1 MSYQSSEIK
10 AGIFIFIGFI
20 TLVGFLLILGNLQ
33 SYFKPKKEIHILF
46 DNSIGLEVGTTVRY
60 AGLEIGSIK
69 SIDLVAPSEGKGPDK
84 IRVLSEVD
92 PSIIIKKNAIA
103 IIKTEGLMGGF
114 YIDIR
119 PGLGESTQLA
129 EGEDLRGQD
138 SFEIAK
144 VGDMAEEVVIEIKRF
159 TDLASTLVGDASKT
173 LQSIQVSMENVNKLI
188 MGELVDD
195 ARNTLSSI
203 RASMD
208 TIDNLLAENSDVI
221 ASNLKNL
228 NRLSSELT
236 AILEEN
242 SDHIRESF
250 KNVSSV
256 TKTADNLLTNKVDI
270 NSAIID
276 KTDHLVHELDKLLK
290 ENSPLLTSL
299 LNTAEDDLHQ
309 IAKSIETA
317 TVNFDET
324 FQQSSAILGENRRNL
339 LELIRN
345 MKDTS
350 SSLKLLVEDVE
361 RNPWKLIRKSDEVEP
376 PTPENNRVK
385 VKDKYVRENRLDKTP
400 AK

>member
-20 TLVGFLLILGNLQ
+20 TLVGFLFILGNLQ
-33 SYFKPKKEIHILF
+33 SYFKPKKEIQILF

-69 SIDLVAPSEGKGPDK
+69 SIDLVAPAEGRGPDK

-103 IIKTEGLMGGF
+103 MIKTEGLMGGF

-159 TDLASTLVGDASKT
+159 TDLASTLVGDAGKT
-173 LQSIQVSMENVNKLI
+173 LLSIQVSMENVNKLI
-188 MGELVDD
+188 MGELVSD

-208 TIDNLLAENSDVI
+208 TIDNLLADNSDII

-256 TKTADNLLTNKVDI
+256 TRTADNLLTKKADI
-270 NSAIID
+270 LSTIID
-276 KTDHLVHELDKLLK
+276 KTDHLVHELDRLLK

-299 LNTAEDDLHQ
+299 LNTAEDDLNQ
-309 IAKSIETA
+309 IAKSIDTA

-376 PTPENNRVK
+376 PTPENNLVK
-385 VKDKYVRENRLDKTP
+385 AKDKYVRENRLDKTP

>member
-10 AGIFIFIGFI
+10 AGIFIFIGFL

-144 VGDMAEEVVIEIKRF
+144 VGDMAEEVVVEIKRF
-159 TDLASTLVGDASKT
+159 TELAGTLVGDATKT
-173 LQSIQVSMENVNKLI
+173 LQSIQASLENIDKRV
-188 MGELVDD
+188 MGELVND

-256 TKTADNLLTNKVDI
+256 TRTADNLLTKKVDI
-270 NSAIID
+270 ISEIID

-299 LNTAEDDLHQ
+299 LNTAEDDLNQ
-309 IAKSIETA
+309 IAKSIDSA

-350 SSLKLLVEDVE
+350 SSLKLLMEDLE

-376 PTPENNRVK
+376 PTPENSLVK
-385 VKDKYVRENRLDKTP
+385 AKDKYVRENRLDKTP

>member
-20 TLVGFLLILGNLQ
+20 TLVGFLFILGNLQ
-33 SYFKPKKEIHILF
+33 SYFKPKKEIQILF

-69 SIDLVAPSEGKGPDK
+69 SIDLVAPTEGKGPDK

-103 IIKTEGLMGGF
+103 MIKTEGLMGGF

-159 TDLASTLVGDASKT
+159 TDLASTLVGDAGKT

-188 MGELVDD
+188 MGELVSD

-208 TIDNLLAENSDVI
+208 TIDNLLADNSDVI

-256 TKTADNLLTNKVDI
+256 TKTADNLLTKKADI
-270 NSAIID
+270 LSAIID
-276 KTDHLVHELDKLLK
+276 KTDHLVHELDRLLK

-299 LNTAEDDLHQ
+299 LNTAEDDLNQ
-309 IAKSIETA
+309 IAKSIDTA

-376 PTPENNRVK
+376 PTPENNLVK
-385 VKDKYVRENRLDKTP
+385 AKDKYVRENRLDKTP

>member
-20 TLVGFLLILGNLQ
+20 TLVGFLFILGNLQ
-33 SYFKPKKEIHILF
+33 SYFKPKKEIQILF

-69 SIDLVAPSEGKGPDK
+69 SIDLVAPTEGRGPDK

-103 IIKTEGLMGGF
+103 MIKTEGLMGGF

-159 TDLASTLVGDASKT
+159 TDLASTLVGDAGKT

-188 MGELVDD
+188 MGELVSD

-208 TIDNLLAENSDVI
+208 TIDNLLADNSDVI

-256 TKTADNLLTNKVDI
+256 TKTADNLLTKKADI
-270 NSAIID
+270 LSAIID
-276 KTDHLVHELDKLLK
+276 KTDHLVHELDRLLK

-299 LNTAEDDLHQ
+299 LNTAEDDLNQ
-309 IAKSIETA
+309 IAKSIDTA

-376 PTPENNRVK
+376 PTPENNLVK
-385 VKDKYVRENRLDKTP
+385 AKDKYVRENRLDKTP

>member
-20 TLVGFLLILGNLQ
+20 TLVGFLFILGNLQ
-33 SYFKPKKEIHILF
+33 SYFKPKKEIQILF

-69 SIDLVAPSEGKGPDK
+69 SIDLVAPTEGRGPDK

-103 IIKTEGLMGGF
+103 MIKTEGLMGGF

-159 TDLASTLVGDASKT
+159 TDLASTLVGDAGKT
-173 LQSIQVSMENVNKLI
+173 LLSIQVSMENVNKLI
-188 MGELVDD
+188 MGELVSD

-208 TIDNLLAENSDVI
+208 TIDNLLADNSDII

-256 TKTADNLLTNKVDI
+256 TRTADNLLTKKADI
-270 NSAIID
+270 LSTIID
-276 KTDHLVHELDKLLK
+276 KTDHLVHELDRLLK

-299 LNTAEDDLHQ
+299 LNTAEDDLNQ
-309 IAKSIETA
+309 IAKSIDTA

-376 PTPENNRVK
+376 PTPENNLVK
-385 VKDKYVRENRLDKTP
+385 AKDKYVRENRLDKTP

>member
-10 AGIFIFIGFI
+10 AGIFIFIGFL
-20 TLVGFLLILGNLQ
+20 TLVGFLFVLGNLQ

-69 SIDLVAPSEGKGPDK
+69 SINLVAPTGGKGPDK

-103 IIKTEGLMGGF
+103 MIKTEGLMGGF

-129 EGEDLRGQD
+129 EGEELRGQD

-159 TDLASTLVGDASKT
+159 TDLAGSLVGDASQT
-173 LQSIQVSMENVNKLI
+173 LKSIQASLENIDKRVMGVLVN
-188 MGELVDD
+188 D

-203 RASMD
+203 RATMD
-208 TIDNLLAENSDVI
+208 TIDNLAADNSEVI
-221 ASNLKNL
+221 SRNLTNL
-228 NRLSSELT
+228 DKLSTELT
-236 AILEEN
+236 VILEEN
-242 SDHIRESF
+242 SDNIKESF
-250 KNVSSV
+250 KNVSSL
-256 TKTADNLLTNKVDI
+256 TKTTDNLLTNKVESI
-270 NSAIID
+270 GKIID
-276 KTDHLVHELDKLLK
+276 KTDHLVHELDQLLEK
-290 ENSPLLTSL
+290 NSPLLTSL
-299 LNTAEDDLHQ
+299 LNAAENDLGQ
-309 IAKSIETA
+309 IVKSIDTA
-317 TVNFDET
+317 TVNFGET
-324 FQQSSAILGENRRNL
+324 FQQSAAILGENRRNL

-350 SSLKLLVEDVE
+350 SSLKLLMEDLE

-376 PTPENNRVK
+376 TAPENKLVK
-385 VKDKYVRENRLDKTP
+385 AKDKHVRENRLDKTP

>member
-10 AGIFIFIGFI
+10 AGIFIFIGFL

-159 TDLASTLVGDASKT
+159 TDLASTLVGDAGKT
-173 LQSIQVSMENVNKLI
+173 LQSFQVSMENINKLI
-188 MGELVDD
+188 TGELVDD

-208 TIDNLLAENSDVI
+208 TIDNLLADNSDVI

-256 TKTADNLLTNKVDI
+256 TRTADNLLTNKVDI
-270 NSAIID
+270 ISTIID

-299 LNTAEDDLHQ
+299 LNTAEDDLSK
-309 IAKSIETA
+309 IAKSIDTA

-385 VKDKYVRENRLDKTP
+385 AKDKYVRENRLDKTP
-400 AK
+400 TK